1 MGAKAQLWFLK
12 RGGRSMNRKT
22 KALLILGITLC
33 LCSLFFILPVSNTID
48 EIDNLAPM
56 AVILHTGDIQVDET
70 ATEDAWKLVTYVE
83 NYDMQENEAPEIK
96 EKVLQVVRNIKCYRT
111 PKTIFY
117 NISGKTP
124 MLYGENKNVIMIL
137 HSKEETQMLYIKG
150 KYIIQ
155 DGNYYS
161 LGYHGAEKGEKYIEE
176 IQTIMKDAEEYLQET
191 TE

>member
-1 MGAKAQLWFLK
+1 
-12 RGGRSMNRKT
+12 MNKKT
-22 KALLILGITLC
+22 KVFRILGIILCLC
-33 LCSLFFILPVSNTID
+33 LCSLFFLLPVSNTLD
-48 EIDNLAPM
+48 EIDSQASM
-56 AVILHTGDIQVDET
+56 GVILHTGDIQVEEA

-83 NYDMQENEAPEIK
+83 NYEMQEKEAPEIK

-124 MLYGENKNVIMIL
+124 MLYGENKNVIMTL
-137 HSKEETQMLYIKG
+137 HSKGETQMLYING

-155 DGNYYS
+155 DRNYYS
-161 LGYHGAEKGEKYIEE
+161 LGYHGTEKGEKYIEE

-191 TE
+191 KEERNR